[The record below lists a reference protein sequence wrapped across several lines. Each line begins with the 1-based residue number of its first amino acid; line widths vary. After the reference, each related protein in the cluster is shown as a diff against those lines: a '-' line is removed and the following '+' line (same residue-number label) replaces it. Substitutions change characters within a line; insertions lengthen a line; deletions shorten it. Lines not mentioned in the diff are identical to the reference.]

1 MQKQRA
7 ASPCHAAA
15 DCFRRTDGLLRRCIG
30 KKLKTLDEA
39 VYRSQHRLLMML
51 GKNPNCSQSELAS
64 ILEISPAAVAVSLGK
79 LEKCGYIERETN
91 AEDHRSNQVKI
102 TERGGRIICSSIRM
116 FDEVERRMFAGFAP
130 EEIEQFNRLMQRAYD
145 NLNQILQEEKGE
157 DLSQ

>member
-1 MQKQRA
+1 MQKERPV
-7 ASPCHAAA
+7 SPYQAAA
-15 DCFRRTDGLLRRCIG
+15 DIFRRTDGLLRRCIG
-30 KKLKTLDEA
+30 KKLMTLDETI
-39 VYRSQHRLLMML
+39 YRSQHRLLMRL

-64 ILEISPAAVAVSLGK
+64 SLEISPAAVAVSLGK

-102 TERGGRIICSSIRM
+102 TERGGRIICNSIRM
-116 FDEVERRMFAGFAP
+116 FDEVEQRMFAGFSP
-130 EEIEQFNRLMQRAYD
+130 EEIEQLYQLLQRAYD